1 MSLGTVGV
9 DTCQSQ
15 IENPKCYGLFS
26 VALVLSFCAAVA
38 QAQPAKTPRLGFLIA
53 SSAPVQKSRL
63 EAFRQGLRALGYI
76 EGKNISLDYRYAEGK
91 PERLP
96 ALAAELLQLNVDIIV
111 AAGGSPPAQAAKNAT
126 QKVPIIMTNPADAV
140 GDGLVTSL
148 AHPGGNVTGLS
159 TFAPELSG
167 KRLELLKEIL
177 PGISQVAVLANREF
191 QGYGAQAK
199 EIEAAAHALALNLKF
214 VAVRGAN
221 DLDNAFAAIAT
232 ARSGAI
238 LTLSDPVTFTLLKR
252 IVEMA
257 IKYRVP
263 SMHLQAEYADAGGM
277 VAYGP
282 SYAELYRRAA
292 TYVDKILKGAKPADL
307 PVEQPAK
314 FEFVV
319 NLKTAKQIGVMVPP
333 NVLVRAD
340 RVIR

>member
-1 MSLGTVGV
+1 MCNKVFIFIWLLITVLLPTADG
-9 DTCQSQ
+9 
-15 IENPKCYGLFS
+15 
-26 VALVLSFCAAVA
+26 A
-38 QAQPAKTPRLGFLIA
+38 QAQQAKIPRLGFLIA
-53 SSAPVQKSRL
+53 SSAPVQKPRL
-63 EAFRQGLRALGYI
+63 EAFRQGLQVLGYV
-76 EGKNISLDYRYAEGK
+76 EGKNILIDYRYAEGK
-91 PERLP
+91 PDRLP

-111 AAGGSPPAQAAKNAT
+111 AAGGSPPVQAAKNAT
-126 QKVPIIMTNPADAV
+126 KTIPIVMTNPADAV
-140 GDGLVTSL
+140 GDGLVATL

-167 KRLELLKEIL
+167 KRLELLKEML
-177 PGISQVAVLANREF
+177 PGISRVTVLANREF

-199 EIEAAAHALALNLKF
+199 EIEAAARALALDLRF
-214 VAVRGAN
+214 VEVRGAN
-221 DLDNAFAAIAT
+221 DLDNAFAAIST

-252 IVEMA
+252 IVELT
-257 IKYRVP
+257 IKHRVP

-314 FEFVV
+314 FEFIV
-319 NLKTAKQIGVMVPP
+319 NLKTAKQIGVTIPP
-333 NVLVRAD
+333 NLLVRAD
-340 RVIR
+340 RVIK